1 MIEIKFKPRLYQE
14 TILGSCVNKN
24 TLVVLPTG
32 LGKTKLAIL
41 VAVNRLNK
49 FQGKVLFLT
58 PTKPL
63 AGQIRD
69 EFVEST
75 TISDDEVVLFSGD
88 VAPEKRGG
96 LVETAKVIVS
106 TPQTISNDIIS
117 KRLKLEDISLLVLD
131 EAHRNV
137 KEYDYTWLCKQYHR
151 LGKNVRIIGLTASPG
166 DDLEKIQNVCKNAFI
181 EEIEFRSEED
191 EDVKPYVQQM
201 NIEWVKVNLPEQYLD
216 VRKSIESCYN
226 SKLDTLKA
234 SGFNGLGTKTDLLQL
249 MKELQG
255 RMVRGDKDFSIMKS
269 ISAVAEALKI
279 QHGLELL
286 ETQGMNA
293 LVIYLNKL
301 VKEGEKGKTKA
312 VKNLVQDIN
321 FRNALAK
328 ANHHIALDHPKLT
341 RLKEIILENKDKKII
356 VFNQY
361 RDSIKVLEKELNQI
375 EGVKAK
381 VFVGQNNKDGRG
393 MTQKKQLDMLDKF
406 RENEFNV
413 LLSSSIGEEGLDLP
427 KVELVIFFEPV
438 PSAIRSIQRR
448 GRTARLEEGKVIVL
462 MTKNTRDEAYHWV
475 AFHKEK
481 RMKDL
486 LKSLKDKLN
495 LSQDEGLSKYID
507 KIKITVDYRE
517 KGSAILKNL
526 VDLGVDVSMEQLDVG
541 DFVFGRIGIERKSV
555 RDFVDSLIDGRLLS
569 QIKELRRFERPLLL
583 VEGEEDIFSV
593 RKVHPN
599 AIFGMI
605 GAIAVDFNIPILY
618 TKNSNE
624 TAALIK
630 VLAKR
635 EIEEKGDFGIRIIK
649 KPTSTKELQELI
661 VSSFPGIGGGLN
673 KRLLEQFGTIKK
685 LVNASVDE
693 LKDVEGIGKGK
704 AKDMVDIFDERYS

>member
-14 TILGSCVNKN
+14 TILNSCTSKN
-24 TLVVLPTG
+24 TLIVLPTG

-41 VAVNRLNK
+41 VAVSRLNT
-49 FQGKVLFLT
+49 FQGKILFLT

-69 EFVEST
+69 EFIKDT
-75 TISDDEVVLFSGD
+75 TLGEEEVVLFSGE
-88 VAPEKRGG
+88 VAPEKRGE
-96 LVETAKVIVS
+96 LIKLARVIVS

-117 KRLKLEDISLLVLD
+117 KRLNLEEISLLVLD

-137 KEYDYTWLCKQYHR
+137 KEYDYTWLCKQYNR
-151 LGKNVRIIGLTASPG
+151 IGNNVRIIGLTASPG
-166 DDLEKIQNVCKNAFI
+166 DDLEKIQDVCKNAFI
-181 EEIEFRSEED
+181 EEIEFRNED
-191 EDVKPYVQQM
+191 DGDVKPYVQQM
-201 NIEWVKVNLPEQYLD
+201 NIEWVRVSLSEEYLV
-216 VRKSIESCYN
+216 VRGLIESCYN
-226 SKLDTLKA
+226 SKLDILKV
-234 SGFNGLGTKTDLLQL
+234 SGFNGLNTKSDLLRL
-249 MKELQG
+249 MRELQG
-255 RMVRGDKDFSIMKS
+255 RIVRGDKDFNLMKS
-269 ISAVAEALKI
+269 VSSVAEVLKI

-286 ETQGMNA
+286 ETQGMKA
-293 LVIYLNKL
+293 LVIYMNKL
-301 VKEGEKGKTKA
+301 VKEAEKGKTKA
-312 VKNLVQDIN
+312 VKNLVNDLN

-328 ANHHIALDHPKLT
+328 ANHYLDLEHPKLVK
-341 RLKEIILENKDKKII
+341 LKEIILENRDKKII

-375 EGVKAK
+375 EGIKAE

-393 MTQKKQLDMLDKF
+393 MTQKKQLDLLDKF
-406 RENEFNV
+406 RGDEFNV
-413 LLSSSIGEEGLDLP
+413 LLSSSIGEEGLDIP
-427 KVELVIFFEPV
+427 NVDLVIFYEPV
-438 PSAIRSIQRR
+438 PSAIRTIQRR
-448 GRTARLEEGKVIVL
+448 GRTARMDKGRVVVL
-462 MTKNTRDEAYHWV
+462 MAKNTRDEAYHWV

-481 RMKDL
+481 RMKEL
-486 LKSLKDKLN
+486 LKSIKNKLN
-495 LSQDEGLSKYID
+495 LSQDVGLNKYID
-507 KIKITVDYRE
+507 KIKIIVDFRE
-517 KGSAILKNL
+517 KGSSILKNL

-583 VEGEEDIFSV
+583 IEGEDDIFSV

-618 TKNSNE
+618 TKNSSE

-635 EIEEKGDFGIRIIK
+635 ELEERGDFGIRIVK
-649 KPTSTKELQELI
+649 KPTSTKELQEFV

-673 KRLLEQFGTIKK
+673 KRLLEQFGSVRKI
-685 LVNASVDE
+685 VNSSIDE
-693 LKDVEGIGKGK
+693 LKDVEGIGERK
-704 AKDMVDIFDERYS
+704 ARDLVEIFDEEY

>member
-1 MIEIKFKPRLYQE
+1 MIEIRFKPRLYQE
-14 TILGSCVNKN
+14 TILSSCISKN
-24 TLVVLPTG
+24 TLIVLPTG

-41 VAVNRLNK
+41 VAVSRLNT
-49 FQGKVLFLT
+49 FQGKILFLT

-69 EFVEST
+69 EFIKDT
-75 TISDDEVVLFSGD
+75 TLGEEEVVLFSGE
-88 VAPEKRGG
+88 VAPEKRGE
-96 LVETAKVIVS
+96 LIKLARVIVS

-117 KRLKLEDISLLVLD
+117 KRLNLEEISLLVLD

-137 KEYDYTWLCKQYHR
+137 KEYDYTWLCKQYNR
-151 LGKNVRIIGLTASPG
+151 IGNNVRIIGLTASPG
-166 DDLEKIQNVCKNAFI
+166 DDLEKIQDVCKNAFI
-181 EEIEFRSEED
+181 EEIEFRNED
-191 EDVKPYVQQM
+191 DGDVKPYVQQM
-201 NIEWVKVNLPEQYLD
+201 NIEWVRVSLSEEYLV
-216 VRKSIESCYN
+216 VRGLIESCYN
-226 SKLDTLKA
+226 SKLDILKV
-234 SGFNGLGTKTDLLQL
+234 SGFNGLNTKSDLLRL
-249 MKELQG
+249 MRELQG
-255 RMVRGDKDFSIMKS
+255 RIVRGDKDFNLMKS
-269 ISAVAEALKI
+269 VSSVAEVLKI

-286 ETQGMNA
+286 ETQGMKA
-293 LVIYLNKL
+293 LVIYMNKL
-301 VKEGEKGKTKA
+301 VKEAEKGKTKA
-312 VKNLVQDIN
+312 VKNLVNDLN

-328 ANHHIALDHPKLT
+328 ANHYLDLEHPKLVK
-341 RLKEIILENKDKKII
+341 LKEIILENRDKKII

-375 EGVKAK
+375 EGIKAE

-393 MTQKKQLDMLDKF
+393 MTQKKQLDLLDKF
-406 RENEFNV
+406 RGDEFNV
-413 LLSSSIGEEGLDLP
+413 LLSSSIGEEGLDIP
-427 KVELVIFFEPV
+427 NVDLVIFYEPV
-438 PSAIRSIQRR
+438 PSAIRTIQRR
-448 GRTARLEEGKVIVL
+448 GRTARMDKGRVIVL

-475 AFHKEK
+475 AFHKER

-486 LKSLKDKLN
+486 LKSIKNKLN
-495 LSQDEGLSKYID
+495 LSQDIGLNKYID
-507 KIKITVDYRE
+507 KIKIIVDFRE
-517 KGSAILKNL
+517 KGSSILKNL

-555 RDFVDSLIDGRLLS
+555 RDFIDSLIDGRLLS

-583 VEGEEDIFSV
+583 IEGEDDIFSV

-618 TKNSNE
+618 TKNSSE

-635 EIEEKGDFGIRIIK
+635 ELEERGDFGIRIVK
-649 KPTSTKELQELI
+649 KPTSTKELQEFV

-673 KRLLEQFGTIKK
+673 KRLLEQFGSVRKI
-685 LVNASVDE
+685 VNSSIDE
-693 LKDVEGIGKGK
+693 LKDVEGIGERK
-704 AKDMVDIFDERYS
+704 ARDLVEIFDEEY